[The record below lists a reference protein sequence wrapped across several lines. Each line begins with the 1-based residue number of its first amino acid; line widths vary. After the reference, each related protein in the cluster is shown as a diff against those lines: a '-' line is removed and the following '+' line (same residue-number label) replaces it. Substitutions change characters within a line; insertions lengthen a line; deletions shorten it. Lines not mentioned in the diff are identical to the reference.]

1 MEHHKECKKL
11 HTTFNTIADN
21 VDKENEKSI
30 KFFYDKTHQKI
41 TIGGEKV

>member
-1 MEHHKECKKL
+1 MEHHKGCKKL

-21 VDKENEKSI
+21 VDKENKKSVEYFYNRVHEKL
-30 KFFYDKTHQKI
+30 